1 MFLKSFQIDERW
13 CFGDYSYLCKGLK
26 VKHLKTYA
34 NFAKLNEVII
44 KPSIK
49 EIKQKTDLK
58 IKVELQRFGRRI
70 SHIVFRFKRD
80 EQKDMF
86 NSTNIYPPLPQT

>member
-1 MFLKSFQIDERW
+1 LCHIKTITKPKSPRWINTKFKSPYDKILARYQEKPDLFL
-13 CFGDYSYLCKGLK
+13 GNPSYYCMGL
-26 VKHLKTYA
+26 
-34 NFAKLNEVII
+34 NNQII

-49 EIKQKTDLK
+49 EIEQKTDLK

-70 SHIVFRFKRD
+70 SHIIFRFKRD

-86 NSTNIYPPLPQT
+86 K

>member
-1 MFLKSFQIDERW
+1 MSKDNDKMGRKVKLSIDE
-13 CFGDYSYLCKGLK
+13 LKVILK

-34 NFAKLNEVII
+34 NFAQLNNQII

-49 EIKQKTDLK
+49 EIEQKTDLK

-70 SHIVFRFKRD
+70 SHIIFEFKRD

-86 NSTNIYPPLPQT
+86 K